1 MLVRLLY
8 ASHATQNCPNDV
20 IDSIMT
26 KARTFNPSH
35 GITGILCYGD
45 GVFLQAL
52 EGSREAVN
60 DLYCHIIRDQRHER
74 VELLDYDEITE
85 RRFAGWT
92 LGRVDLSKLNATVV
106 LKYAEQPRLNPYT
119 MTGKAALA
127 LLEELMATAS
137 IIGRA

>member
-8 ASHATQNCPNDV
+8 ASQATQNCPEGAV
-20 IDSIMT
+20 ESIVA
-26 KARTFNPSH
+26 KARTFNPAH

-52 EGSREAVN
+52 EGGRATVN
-60 DLYCHIIRDQRHER
+60 DLYCHIIRDERHER
-74 VELLDYDEITE
+74 VELLDYTEIAE

-106 LKYAEQPRLNPYT
+106 LKYAEQPKLNPYT

>member
-8 ASHATQNCPNDV
+8 ASHAAQNCPNDV
-20 IDSIMT
+20 IESIVT
-26 KARTFNPSH
+26 KARSFNPSH

-52 EGSREAVN
+52 EGSRQAVN
-60 DLYCHIIRDQRHER
+60 DLYGHILRDERHER
-74 VELLDYDEITE
+74 IELLDYEEITE

-92 LGRVDLSKLNATVV
+92 MGRVDLSKLNATVV

-137 IIGRA
+137 IIGRT

>member
-8 ASHATQNCPNDV
+8 ASHASNACPDDV
-20 IDSIMT
+20 IESIVA
-26 KARTFNPSH
+26 KARAFNAAH

-45 GVFLQAL
+45 GIFLQAL

-74 VELLDYDEITE
+74 VEVLDYEEITE

-92 LGRVDLSKLNATVV
+92 LGRVDLSRLNATVV
-106 LKYAEQPRLNPYT
+106 LKYAELPKLNPYN

-127 LLEELMATAS
+127 LLQELMATAA